1 MSYPSASVSLD
12 HTEDGKIIY
21 YKNSDE
27 RMVFYS
33 RKEEIKSLHKS
44 FNYGREEKKWRLWK
58 EADLLLIIEKECIKI
73 PHSVIVG
80 DL

>member
-1 MSYPSASVSLD
+1 
-12 HTEDGKIIY
+12 
-21 YKNSDE
+21 
-27 RMVFYS
+27 MVFYS